1 MMQAEGLIPSK
12 SSITDPDIDRQGAEL
27 LLLVVSAKA
36 LKKGRANNMT
46 MKEKIRI
53 HQQIEQENQRKL
65 QKWKEERK

>member
-1 MMQAEGLIPSK
+1 
-12 SSITDPDIDRQGAEL
+12 
-27 LLLVVSAKA
+27 
-36 LKKGRANNMT
+36 MT